1 MKKDWLEMEE
11 VIDLKDVWVSFD
23 GVTVLESVNLT
34 VHDKD
39 FLAIIGPN
47 GGGKSTLLK
56 VILGLIKPDRGS
68 VKLLGGKPRKM
79 RRYVGYV
86 PQYHSSNLDFPI
98 TVWEVVLM
106 GRLSHKAPLQKYND
120 EDRQAAYE
128 ALVTVDMLD
137 FRDRQ
142 IGELS
147 GGQKQRVF
155 IARSLVTKPRLLILD
170 EPSTGIDSRM
180 QKEFYELL
188 NKLKSEI
195 AIVMVT
201 HDISAISVYV
211 DKLGCLNRKFHYHD
225 SKELKPGDLD
235 ESYQCPV
242 ELIAHGVP
250 HRVLKE
256 H

>member
-1 MKKDWLEMEE
+1 MEN
-11 VIDLKDVWVSFD
+11 VIDLKDIWVSYG

-34 VHDKD
+34 VKDKD

-56 VILGLIKPDRGS
+56 VILGLIRPDKGS
-68 VKLLGGKPRKM
+68 VNLLGGRPAKTRKD
-79 RRYVGYV
+79 VGYV

-98 TVWEVVLM
+98 TVWDVVLM
-106 GRLSHKAPLQKYND
+106 GRLSHKGPLQRYT
-120 EDRQAAYE
+120 EDDRNAATE
-128 ALVTVDMLD
+128 ALNTVGMLD
-137 FRDRQ
+137 LKDRQ

-155 IARSLVTKPRLLILD
+155 IARSLVTKPKLLILD

-211 DKLGCLNRKFHYHD
+211 DKVGCLNRKFHYHD
-225 SKELKPGDLD
+225 DKEISPHDL
-235 ESYQCPV
+235 EVSYQCPV

>member
-1 MKKDWLEMEE
+1 MEN
-11 VIDLKDVWVSFD
+11 VIDLKDIWVSY
-23 GVTVLESVNLT
+23 GSVTVLESVNLT
-34 VHDKD
+34 VKDKD

-56 VILGLIKPDRGS
+56 VILGLIRPDKGS
-68 VKLLGGKPRKM
+68 VNLLGGRPAKTRKD
-79 RRYVGYV
+79 VGYV

-98 TVWEVVLM
+98 TVWDVVLM
-106 GRLSHKAPLQKYND
+106 GRLSHKGPLQRYT
-120 EDRQAAYE
+120 EDDRNAATE
-128 ALVTVDMLD
+128 ALKTVGMLD
-137 FRDRQ
+137 LKDRQ

-155 IARSLVTKPRLLILD
+155 IARSLVTKPKLLILD

-211 DKLGCLNRKFHYHD
+211 DKIGCLNRKFHYHD
-225 SKELKPGDLD
+225 DKEISPHDL
-235 ESYQCPV
+235 EVSYQCPV

>member
-1 MKKDWLEMEE
+1 MDK
-11 VIDLKDVWVSFD
+11 VIDLKDIWVSYD
-23 GVTVLESVNLT
+23 DVSVLEAVDLT
-34 VHDKD
+34 VEDKD

-68 VKLLGGKPRKM
+68 VKLLGGNPKKTRK
-79 RRYVGYV
+79 YVGYV
-86 PQYHSSNLDFPI
+86 PQYISSNLEFPI
-98 TVWEVVLM
+98 NVWEVVLM
-106 GRLSHKAPLQKYND
+106 GRLSHKGPFRSFNE
-120 EDRQAAYE
+120 EDKKAAKD
-128 ALVTVDMLD
+128 ALNTVGMLD

-155 IARSLVTKPRLLILD
+155 IARSLVTRPRLLILD
-170 EPSTGIDSRM
+170 EPSTGIDSRR

-188 NKLKSEI
+188 NRLKSEI
-195 AIVMVT
+195 AILMVT
-201 HDISAISVYV
+201 HDISALSVYV
-211 DKLGCLNRKFHYHD
+211 DKIACLNKQLHYHN
-225 SKELKPGDLD
+225 SKEVSPEDL
-235 ESYQCPV
+235 EATYQCPV

-250 HRVLKE
+250 HRVLKL

>member
-1 MKKDWLEMEE
+1 MED
-11 VIDLKDVWVSFD
+11 VINLKDIWVSYD
-23 GVTVLESVNLT
+23 GVSVLESVNLT
-34 VHDKD
+34 VKDKD

-68 VKLLGGKPRKM
+68 VKLLGEKPKDM

-86 PQYHSSNLDFPI
+86 PQYNSSNLDFPI
-98 TVWEVVLM
+98 TVCDVVLM
-106 GRLSHKAPLQKYND
+106 GRLSHKGPFQKYNK
-120 EDRQAAYE
+120 EDHKAARE
-128 ALVTVDMLD
+128 ALETVGM
-137 FRDRQ
+137 FEFKDRQ

-155 IARSLVTKPRLLILD
+155 IARSLVTKPKLLILD
-170 EPSTGIDSRM
+170 EPATGIDSRM

-188 NKLKSEI
+188 NRLKSEI
-195 AIVMVT
+195 AIIMVT
-201 HDISAISVYV
+201 HDISAVSVYV
-211 DKLGCLNRKFHYHD
+211 DKIGCLNRKFHYHD
-225 SKELKPGDLD
+225 SKEISPHDL
-235 ESYQCPV
+235 EVMYQCPI

>member
-1 MKKDWLEMEE
+1 MEN
-11 VIDLKDVWVSFD
+11 VIDLKDVWVSYD
-23 GVTVLESVNLT
+23 NVRVLESVNLA
-34 VHDKD
+34 VKDKD

-56 VILGLIKPDRGS
+56 VILGLIKPDKGS
-68 VKLLGGKPRKM
+68 VTLLGGKPVKTRKD
-79 RRYVGYV
+79 VGYV
-86 PQYHSSNLDFPI
+86 PQYHSSNLDFPV
-98 TVWEVVLM
+98 TVWDVVLM
-106 GRLSHKAPLQKYND
+106 GRLSHKGPLQRYND
-120 EDRQAAYE
+120 EDRNAALE
-128 ALVTVDMLD
+128 ALKTVGMLD
-137 FRDRQ
+137 FKDRQ

-155 IARSLVTKPRLLILD
+155 IARSLVTKPKLLILD

-188 NKLKSEI
+188 NKLKSQI

-201 HDISAISVYV
+201 HDISAVSVYV
-211 DKLGCLNRKFHYHD
+211 DKIGCLNRKFHYHD
-225 SKELKPGDLD
+225 DKEISPHDL
-235 ESYQCPV
+235 EVSYQCPV

>member
-1 MKKDWLEMEE
+1 MED
-11 VIDLKDVWVSFD
+11 VIDLKDIWVNYD
-23 GVTVLESVNLT
+23 GVRVLESVTLK
-34 VHDKD
+34 VKDKD

-56 VILGLIKPDRGS
+56 VILGLIKPDRGT
-68 VKLLGGKPRKM
+68 VKLLGGKPGDMRK
-79 RRYVGYV
+79 YVGYV

-98 TVWEVVLM
+98 TVCDVVLM
-106 GRLSHKAPLQKYND
+106 GRLSHKGPLQRYNE
-120 EDRQAAYE
+120 EDRQAAND
-128 ALVTVDMLD
+128 ALDTVGMLD
-137 FRDRQ
+137 FKERQ

-155 IARSLVTKPRLLILD
+155 IARSLVTDPKLLILD
-170 EPSTGIDSRM
+170 EPSTGIDSKA
-180 QKEFYELL
+180 QKDFYELL
-188 NKLKSEI
+188 NKLKSQI

-211 DKLGCLNRKFHYHD
+211 DKVGCLNRKFHYHD
-225 SKELKPGDLD
+225 DKELSQHDL
-235 ESYQCPV
+235 EVSYQCPV

>member
-1 MKKDWLEMEE
+1 MTE
-11 VIDLKDVWVSFD
+11 VIDLKDIWVSYD
-23 GVTVLESVNLT
+23 DVSVLEAVDLT
-34 VHDKD
+34 VEDKD

-68 VKLLGGKPRKM
+68 VKLLGGNPKKTRK
-79 RRYVGYV
+79 YVGYV
-86 PQYHSSNLDFPI
+86 PQYISSNLEFPI

-106 GRLSHKAPLQKYND
+106 GRLSHKGPFRSFNE
-120 EDRQAAYE
+120 EDKKAAEE
-128 ALVTVDMLD
+128 ALNTVGMLD
-137 FRDRQ
+137 FRERQ

-155 IARSLVTKPRLLILD
+155 IARSLVTRPRLLILD
-170 EPSTGIDSRM
+170 EPSTGIDSRR

-188 NKLKSEI
+188 NRLKSEI
-195 AIVMVT
+195 AILMVT
-201 HDISAISVYV
+201 HDISALSVYV
-211 DKLGCLNRKFHYHD
+211 DKIACLNKQLHYHN
-225 SKELKPGDLD
+225 SKEVSPEDL
-235 ESYQCPV
+235 EATYQCPV

-250 HRVLKE
+250 HRVLKL

>member
-1 MKKDWLEMEE
+1 MTE
-11 VIDLKDVWVSFD
+11 VIDLKDIWVNYDDVS
-23 GVTVLESVNLT
+23 VLEAVDLT
-34 VHDKD
+34 VEDKD

-68 VKLLGGKPRKM
+68 VKLLGANPKKTRK
-79 RRYVGYV
+79 YVGYV
-86 PQYHSSNLDFPI
+86 PQYISSNLEFPI

-106 GRLSHKAPLQKYND
+106 GRLSHKGPFRSFNE
-120 EDRQAAYE
+120 EDKKAAEE
-128 ALVTVDMLD
+128 ALNTVGMLD
-137 FRDRQ
+137 FRERQ

-155 IARSLVTKPRLLILD
+155 IARSLVTRPRLLILD
-170 EPSTGIDSRM
+170 EPSTGIDSRR

-188 NKLKSEI
+188 NRLKSEI
-195 AIVMVT
+195 AILMVT
-201 HDISAISVYV
+201 HDISALSVYV
-211 DKLGCLNRKFHYHD
+211 DKIACLNKQLHYHN
-225 SKELKPGDLD
+225 SKEVSPEDL
-235 ESYQCPV
+235 EATYQCPV

-250 HRVLKE
+250 HRVLKL

>member
-1 MKKDWLEMEE
+1 MEN
-11 VIDLKDVWVSFD
+11 VIDLKDIWVSYG

-34 VHDKD
+34 VKDKD

-56 VILGLIKPDRGS
+56 VILGLIRPDKGS
-68 VKLLGGKPRKM
+68 VNLLGGRPAKTRKD
-79 RRYVGYV
+79 VGYV

-98 TVWEVVLM
+98 TVWDVVLM
-106 GRLSHKAPLQKYND
+106 GRLSHKGPLQRYT
-120 EDRQAAYE
+120 EDDRNAATE
-128 ALVTVDMLD
+128 ALKTVGMLD
-137 FRDRQ
+137 LKDRQ

-155 IARSLVTKPRLLILD
+155 IARSLVTKPKLLILD

-211 DKLGCLNRKFHYHD
+211 DKVGCLNRKFHYHD
-225 SKELKPGDLD
+225 DKEISPHDL
-235 ESYQCPV
+235 EVSYQCPV

>member
-1 MKKDWLEMEE
+1 MEN
-11 VIDLKDVWVSFD
+11 VIDLKDVWVSYD
-23 GVTVLESVNLT
+23 NVRVLESVNLT
-34 VHDKD
+34 VKDKD

-56 VILGLIKPDRGS
+56 VILGLIKPDKGS
-68 VKLLGGKPRKM
+68 VTLLGGRPAKTRKD
-79 RRYVGYV
+79 VGYV
-86 PQYHSSNLDFPI
+86 PQYHSSNLDFPV
-98 TVWEVVLM
+98 TVWDVVLM
-106 GRLSHKAPLQKYND
+106 GRLSHKGPLQRYND
-120 EDRQAAYE
+120 EDRNAALE
-128 ALVTVDMLD
+128 ALKTVGMLD
-137 FRDRQ
+137 FKDRQ

-155 IARSLVTKPRLLILD
+155 IARSLVTKPKLLILD

-188 NKLKSEI
+188 NKLKSQI

-201 HDISAISVYV
+201 HDISAVSVYV
-211 DKLGCLNRKFHYHD
+211 DKIGCLNRKFHYHD
-225 SKELKPGDLD
+225 DKEISPHDL
-235 ESYQCPV
+235 EVSYQCPV

>member
-1 MKKDWLEMEE
+1 MEE
-11 VIDLKDVWVSFD
+11 VIELKDVWVSYD
-23 GVTVLESVNLT
+23 GVNVLESVDLT
-34 VHDKD
+34 VKDRD
-39 FLAIIGPN
+39 FLAILGPN

-56 VILGLIKPDRGS
+56 VILGLIKPDRGT
-68 VKLLGGKPRKM
+68 VKLLGGKPSKM

-106 GRLSHKAPLQKYND
+106 GRLSYKGPLKKYNE
-120 EDRQAAYE
+120 EDRAAARE
-128 ALVTVDMLD
+128 ALKKVGMLD
-137 FRDRQ
+137 FKDRQ

-155 IARSLVTKPRLLILD
+155 IARSLVTKPKLLILD
-170 EPSTGIDSRM
+170 EPSTGIDSKM
-180 QKEFYELL
+180 QKDFYELL

-201 HDISAISVYV
+201 HDISAVSVYV
-211 DKLGCLNRKFHYHD
+211 DKIGCLNRRFHYHD
-225 SKELKPGDLD
+225 EKELSPHDLE

-250 HRVLKE
+250 HRVLKD

>member
-1 MKKDWLEMEE
+1 MTE
-11 VIDLKDVWVSFD
+11 VIDLKDIWVSYD
-23 GVTVLESVNLT
+23 DVSVLEAVNLT
-34 VHDKD
+34 VEDKD

-68 VKLLGGKPRKM
+68 VKLLGGNPKKTRK
-79 RRYVGYV
+79 YVGYV
-86 PQYHSSNLDFPI
+86 PQYISSNLEFPI
-98 TVWEVVLM
+98 NVWEVVLM
-106 GRLSHKAPLQKYND
+106 GRLSHKGPFRSFNE
-120 EDRQAAYE
+120 EDKKAAEE
-128 ALVTVDMLD
+128 ALSTVGMLD

-155 IARSLVTKPRLLILD
+155 IARSLVTRPRLLILD
-170 EPSTGIDSRM
+170 EPSTGIDSRR

-188 NKLKSEI
+188 NRLKSEI
-195 AIVMVT
+195 AILMVT
-201 HDISAISVYV
+201 HDISALSVYV
-211 DKLGCLNRKFHYHD
+211 DKIACLNKQLHYHN
-225 SKELKPGDLD
+225 SKEVSPEDL
-235 ESYQCPV
+235 EATYQCPV

-250 HRVLKE
+250 HRVLKL

>member
-1 MKKDWLEMEE
+1 
-11 VIDLKDVWVSFD
+11 
-23 GVTVLESVNLT
+23 
-34 VHDKD
+34 
-39 FLAIIGPN
+39 
-47 GGGKSTLLK
+47 
-56 VILGLIKPDRGS
+56 
-68 VKLLGGKPRKM
+68 
-79 RRYVGYV
+79 
-86 PQYHSSNLDFPI
+86 
-98 TVWEVVLM
+98 M
-106 GRLSHKAPLQKYND
+106 GRLSHKGPLQRYT
-120 EDRQAAYE
+120 EDDRNAATE
-128 ALVTVDMLD
+128 ALKTVGMLD
-137 FRDRQ
+137 LKDRQ

-155 IARSLVTKPRLLILD
+155 IARSLVTKPKLLILD

-211 DKLGCLNRKFHYHD
+211 DKIGCLNRKFHYHD
-225 SKELKPGDLD
+225 DKEISPHDL
-235 ESYQCPV
+235 EVSYQCPV

>member
-1 MKKDWLEMEE
+1 MED
-11 VIDLKDVWVSFD
+11 VIDLKDVWVSYD
-23 GVTVLESVNLT
+23 SVHVLESVTLT
-34 VHDKD
+34 VKDKD

-56 VILGLIKPDRGS
+56 VILGLIKPDRGT
-68 VKLLGGKPRKM
+68 VKLLGGEPKKM
-79 RRYVGYV
+79 RKYVGYV

-98 TVWEVVLM
+98 TVSDVVLM
-106 GRLSHKAPLQKYND
+106 GRLSHKGPFQRYNA
-120 EDRQAAYE
+120 EDCKAANE
-128 ALVTVDMLD
+128 ALETVGMLE
-137 FRDRQ
+137 FKERQ

-155 IARSLVTKPRLLILD
+155 IARSLVTKPKLLILD

-188 NKLKSEI
+188 NRLKSEI
-195 AIVMVT
+195 AIIMVT
-201 HDISAISVYV
+201 HDISAVSVYV
-211 DKLGCLNRKFHYHD
+211 DKIGCLNRKFHYHD
-225 SKELKPGDLD
+225 SKELSLHDL
-235 ESYQCPV
+235 EVSYQCPI

>member
-1 MKKDWLEMEE
+1 MTE
-11 VIDLKDVWVSFD
+11 VIDLKDIWVSYD
-23 GVTVLESVNLT
+23 DVSVLEAVNLT
-34 VHDKD
+34 VEDKD

-68 VKLLGGKPRKM
+68 VKLLGGNPKKTRK
-79 RRYVGYV
+79 YVGYV
-86 PQYHSSNLDFPI
+86 PQYISSNLEFPI
-98 TVWEVVLM
+98 NVWEVVLM
-106 GRLSHKAPLQKYND
+106 GRLSHKGPFRSFNE
-120 EDRQAAYE
+120 EDKKAAE
-128 ALVTVDMLD
+128 DALSTVGMLD

-155 IARSLVTKPRLLILD
+155 IARSLVTHPRLLILD
-170 EPSTGIDSRM
+170 EPSTGIDSRR

-188 NKLKSEI
+188 NRLKSEI
-195 AIVMVT
+195 AILMVT
-201 HDISAISVYV
+201 HDISALSVYV
-211 DKLGCLNRKFHYHD
+211 DKIACLNKQLHYHN
-225 SKELKPGDLD
+225 SKEVSPEDL
-235 ESYQCPV
+235 EATYQCPV

-250 HRVLKE
+250 HRVLKL